1 ESCMALPERS
11 QSRLRPR
18 NGATVFPDDRSS
30 QSQGSPAD
38 PPAQNNAAIDERT
51 SVVSDQL
58 PATSRSYGTIAFYS
72 RPAQLIDTTPAAHAL
87 HRRSPR
93 SACAPGLRHG
103 HSKTP
108 MNGPAPAGRPT
119 RARRRGARGRFTI
132 PLSLERTMRRL
143 PRPFVWLGLVLTA
156 SCASGRGAVGDEVAD
171 SGVETASLA
180 GEIEALWREGQ
191 TFDLFLDGV
200 RARRE
205 AWHENYRDAVVDGAL
220 VERLGGLPGRYR
232 LLAVSLDGCTDS
244 VVNLPVLARLVERV
258 PALEFRVVD
267 AKRGRAL
274 MERYPT
280 SDGRAATP
288 TLVLLDDRFDVVGC
302 WIERPAA

>member
-1 ESCMALPERS
+1 
-11 QSRLRPR
+11 
-18 NGATVFPDDRSS
+18 
-30 QSQGSPAD
+30 
-38 PPAQNNAAIDERT
+38 
-51 SVVSDQL
+51 
-58 PATSRSYGTIAFYS
+58 
-72 RPAQLIDTTPAAHAL
+72 
-87 HRRSPR
+87 
-93 SACAPGLRHG
+93 
-103 HSKTP
+103 
-108 MNGPAPAGRPT
+108 
-119 RARRRGARGRFTI
+119 
-132 PLSLERTMRRL
+132 MRRL
-143 PRPFVWLGLVLTA
+143 QRPFVWLGLVLTA
-156 SCASGRGAVGDEVAD
+156 SCASGRGTVGDEVAD

-244 VVNLPVLARLVERV
+244 MVNLPVLARLVERV

-267 AKRGRAL
+267 ANRGRAL

-280 SDGRAATP
+280 PDGRAATP

-302 WIERPAA
+302 WIERPAALQGWYLENKGTLPTADIYSGLIDWYDEDRGRSALGEIVAMVEAAARGEYACR